1 MKEYIDINYMAQ
13 SVLQIFKDERDGFKD
28 GNNNTFLDEN
38 YSDEYLENRAYDM
51 ANSWN
56 NDMCSY
62 LHKKD
67 TRIYGNFN
75 NVNYDYNKFRNGKV
89 AWNDNLL
96 KGLVERLDNNAQDE
110 QTKAD
115 RRWLVD
121 WFFET
126 FGTFGIRY
134 NFDSEMSDAIYNY
147 KLECD
152 VAIAS

>member
-1 MKEYIDINYMAQ
+1 
-13 SVLQIFKDERDGFKD
+13 
-28 GNNNTFLDEN
+28 
-38 YSDEYLENRAYDM
+38 
-51 ANSWN
+51 
-56 NDMCSY
+56 MCSY

-110 QTKAD
+110 QTKKD
-115 RRWLVD
+115 RHWLVD